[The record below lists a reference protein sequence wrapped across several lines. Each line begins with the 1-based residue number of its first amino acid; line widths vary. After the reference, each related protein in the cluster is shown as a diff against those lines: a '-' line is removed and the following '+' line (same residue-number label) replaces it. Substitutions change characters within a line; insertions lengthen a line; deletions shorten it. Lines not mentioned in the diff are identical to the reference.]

1 MWQTC
6 PRSTRSYTHISTLSK
21 TIQQKKI
28 RKILRRFNF
37 AVWHFDATTKKL
49 LQSKNEE
56 AREQDTDTD
65 DDAPSLDDDVSSENS
80 SDSSVSIVDVSTDQD
95 SQVADVQSNHEEESE
110 QDAETTPS

>member
-1 MWQTC
+1 VANLPEVDQKLY
-6 PRSTRSYTHISTLSK
+6 PYFNIVQNDSTK
-21 TIQQKKI
+21 KKI